1 MSFRLPLLFLRSW
14 SWELLCFLIYFAL
27 AASQL
32 FMTPVT
38 GLADNGD
45 FPKVLG
51 PVDICAPN
59 QWTDQ
64 LSYVYRRLE
73 VAGECHF
80 DSGLTSS
87 EALFVLVIR
96 QFADWEG
103 HGTFKITGAGKI
115 HLTVVLL
122 ALATLLWALHYQPSL
137 FRFGVPP
144 LILLIFSDVAYVSYL
159 NSFYMD
165 AGSMI
170 LLFLVVSIATA
181 AILRPRF
188 WMAIAF
194 GLVGLFF
201 VTSKAQHAPIAVAL
215 AALSIWFARR
225 SSRAK
230 ADCWILSGVV
240 VLAGFVF
247 MVVRTPQDYKAQALN
262 NLIFFRFTP
271 DADGQTAALAE
282 FGLPSSYTAYIGTHS
297 YSPNTPVNDEEWQR
311 QFMDR
316 TSFGKIGLYYL
327 NHPEITL
334 DILGH
339 SLAVDASSIRP
350 DNLANFERED
360 GFPPNTHATRFSWWS
375 NLRSRMVRAFPAHLV
390 IFYAIMA
397 GGAVACIMRAPLA
410 SRWPLYPLVLL
421 LSSAGIV
428 EFVLAVLGDC
438 LETSRHLFLF
448 HVITEILIVYG
459 FAAILALL
467 AGRRRG
473 IPANG

>member
-1 MSFRLPLLFLRSW
+1 LSFRSPFLFLRSW
-14 SWELLCFLIYFAL
+14 WWELLCFLTYFAF

-51 PVDICAPN
+51 PADICDPN
-59 QWTDQ
+59 HWKDQ
-64 LSYVYRRLE
+64 FAYVYRRLE
-73 VAGECHF
+73 VAGECYS

-87 EALFVLVIR
+87 EILFVLVIR

-122 ALATLLWALHYQPSL
+122 ALAILLWALHYEQSL

-144 LILLIFSDVAYVSYL
+144 LILLIFGDVAYVSYL

-170 LLFLVVSIATA
+170 LLLLVVSIATA

-194 GLVGLFF
+194 GLAGLFF
-201 VTSKAQHAPIAVAL
+201 VTSKAQHAPLAVPL
-215 AALSIWFARR
+215 AALSIWFATR

-230 ADCWILSGVV
+230 AVCWILSGVAA
-240 VLAGFVF
+240 LAGLVF
-247 MVVRTPQDYKAQALN
+247 MAVRTPQDYKAQALT

-271 DADGQTAALAE
+271 NAGGQATALAE
-282 FGLPSSYTAYIGTHS
+282 FGLPSSYAAYIGTHS
-297 YSPNTPVNDEEWQR
+297 YSANSPVNDEEWR
-311 QFMDR
+311 KQFMNR
-316 TSFGKIGLYYL
+316 TSFGAIGIYYL
-327 NHPEITL
+327 NHPDITL
-334 DILGH
+334 DILGRG
-339 SLAVDASSIRP
+339 LAVDASSIRP

-360 GFPPNTHATRFSWWS
+360 GFPPQTHATRFSWWS
-375 NLRSRMVRAFPAHLV
+375 NLRSRMVRAFPAHIV

-397 GGAVACIMRAPLA
+397 GGAIACIIRTPLA
-410 SRWPLYPLVLL
+410 ARWPLYPLVLM
-421 LSSAGIV
+421 LSSAGII

-448 HVITEILIVYG
+448 QVITEILIVYG

-467 AGRRRG
+467 APARRG